1 MFCLLMYL
9 LINLIIATMLWQPTF
24 KWLEIKIISPIEN
37 VEKNYES
44 EDMEYS
50 PFFYKLEVFLI
61 DFSCCLD

>member
-37 VEKNYES
+37 VEKNKIQWES
-44 EDMEYS
+44 HSAQGINSDS
-50 PFFYKLEVFLI
+50 QI
-61 DFSCCLD
+61 